1 MVIFHS
7 YVSLPEGTWESH
19 DMIPVAIHLSL
30 DVWSTKTPRLT
41 DLQPYLTWKKKTL
54 PTSVPY
60 QTNPWQKWNFWS
72 TGACTPCY
80 CTTLHLA
87 AVGRHDDGQLGSFDL
102 CQRCWISISIIPA
115 IPMVK
120 THPSGY
126 LIVSINQINPW
137 LSIFNFKS
145 MVVIVGHRFPTISM
159 PVARCSLPTQPL
171 TQPRYLLITPHSLRS
186 AANMF
191 SLATFSITWVL
202 GGIPKCLSQQTWSC
216 RVPAGFALCAPYC
229 GDCEVVFFALC

>member
-41 DLQPYLTWKKKTL
+41 DLQPYLTWKK
-54 PTSVPY
+54 
-60 QTNPWQKWNFWS
+60 N
-72 TGACTPCY
+72 
-80 CTTLHLA
+80 LA
-87 AVGRHDDGQLGSFDL
+87 NK
-102 CQRCWISISIIPA
+102 CSISNKSLAKMELLKHRSLYSLLLYNSSPGRSGAPWRWPIGIFRSLPKMLNFN
-115 IPMVK
+115 IN
-120 THPSGY
+120 HPGHSNGKNTSKW
-126 LIVSINQINPW
+126 LLDCQSIKISPW

>member
-1 MVIFHS
+1 MAIYSEFSHS
-7 YVSLPEGTWESH
+7 KWWFSIVTLVYQRVPENLMTWFLSQFICHWMFDQQKHPAWRICSH
-19 DMIPVAIHLSL
+19 TSPE
-30 DVWSTKTPRLT
+30 
-41 DLQPYLTWKKKTL
+41 KKPL

-126 LIVSINQINPW
+126 LIVNQSNQ
-137 LSIFNFKS
+137 S
-145 MVVIVGHRFPTISM
+145 MIVD
-159 PVARCSLPTQPL
+159 L
-171 TQPRYLLITPHSLRS
+171 
-186 AANMF
+186 
-191 SLATFSITWVL
+191 
-202 GGIPKCLSQQTWSC
+202 
-216 RVPAGFALCAPYC
+216 
-229 GDCEVVFFALC
+229 